1 MINASNLRTSA
12 FLLRYLSVLFL
23 VFTFLT
29 VLGIATSYAHRPDR
43 CFHTHN
49 GANTKC
55 KSRVR
60 GKACSDANGN
70 KGRCVQTSR
79 YCYCKINKT
88 KRPKIQLDLSI
99 GIGLGGRKGR
109 KSDRHKTKRYSD

>member
-1 MINASNLRTSA
+1 MNSESISKNTSIAGRIIYLA
-12 FLLRYLSVLFL
+12 FLMITVGM
-23 VFTFLT
+23 FLT
-29 VLGIATSYAHRPDR
+29 SNTANAHKPDR

-49 GANTKC
+49 GGNTKC

-88 KRPKIQLDLSI
+88 KRPKIQLDLNI
-99 GIGLGGRKGR
+99 GIGLGGRKHR
-109 KSDRHKTKRYSD
+109 RSERHKNKTYSD